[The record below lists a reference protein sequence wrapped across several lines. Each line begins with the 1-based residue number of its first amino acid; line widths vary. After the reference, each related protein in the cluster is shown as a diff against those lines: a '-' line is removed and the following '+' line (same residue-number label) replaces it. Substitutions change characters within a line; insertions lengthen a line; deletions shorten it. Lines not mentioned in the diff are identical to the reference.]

1 MSNRA
6 LTKTLTYGV
15 ITRIGSPLCAVEP
28 APLRGGEPEPE
39 GAPIQQRAGGRRI
52 EVHEAGA
59 RRPAARA
66 ARVNRHVLSGV
77 TG

>member
-15 ITRIGSPLCAVEP
+15 INRIGSPLCA
-28 APLRGGEPEPE
+28 G
-39 GAPIQQRAGGRRI
+39 
-52 EVHEAGA
+52 
-59 RRPAARA
+59 
-66 ARVNRHVLSGV
+66 VNRHVLSGV

>member
-15 ITRIGSPLCAVEP
+15 ITRIGSPLCAVY
-28 APLRGGEPEPE
+28 LRWWDDGHGRLGDGFPVWNYC
-39 GAPIQQRAGGRRI
+39 RRI